1 MKRGA
6 WRGAELTARQNH
18 WSRLEGDGETT
29 WSDAQLNPEGE
40 SQAATLSSF
49 WTSLINSGAPVPS
62 IYTSPLTRCLQTTQL
77 IWEPTLTS
85 LSLPF
90 APLIKEDLRE
100 QMTDHT
106 CDRRS
111 SLTHIKSLFPKFS
124 VEDGFTEKDE
134 QWRADRWEAL
144 ADHCARKQAVLEDIF
159 ERDEG
164 SFLSLSVHSYAIAVI
179 LKVCGAEV
187 YRVREG
193 SSIAVLVRAEKVDEA
208 PTFEDV
214 GEKLEGY

>member
-1 MKRGA
+1 MLER
-6 WRGAELTARQNH
+6 REARANEPQNH
-18 WSRLEGDGETT
+18 WSRLEGDGTTT
-29 WSDAQLNPEGE
+29 WADAHLTPEGE

-49 WTSLINSGAPVPS
+49 WTDLISTGAPVPS
-62 IYTSPLTRCLQTTQL
+62 LYTSPLTRCLQTTQL
-77 IWEPTLTS
+77 IWEPTLNS

-90 APLIKEDLRE
+90 SPLIKEDLRE

-111 SLTHIKSLFPKFS
+111 SLTHIKSLFPNFR
-124 VEDGFTEKDE
+124 VEEGFTENDE
-134 QWRADRWEAL
+134 QWKADRWEAL
-144 ADHCARKQAVLEDIF
+144 SDHCTRKQRVLEEIF
-159 ERDEG
+159 DNDDD

-193 SSIAVLVRAEKVDEA
+193 TSIGVLVRAEKVDEA

-214 GEKLEGY
+214 GDKLEGY